1 MDPGDKFP
9 PEETLQGHKSI
20 VFKVLPHLLVKGAAT
35 DRSQSVV
42 SMSLLPCSSHDCFSP
57 CLCTSFSSSLVL
69 THTHTHTELAKQVL
83 VSFQASLYVVP
94 CLGQGLLY
102 FQLSQQQGLFSLST
116 WSEGRVQKVHSGF

>member
-9 PEETLQGHKSI
+9 PEERLQGHKSI

-42 SMSLLPCSSHDCFSP
+42 SMPLLPCSSRDCFSP
-57 CLCTSFSSSLVL
+57 YLSTFFSSSLVL
-69 THTHTHTELAKQVL
+69 THTHAELAKQVL
-83 VSFQASLYVVP
+83 VSFQALLYVVP

-102 FQLSQQQGLFSLST
+102 FQLSLQQGLFSLST
-116 WSEGRVQKVHSGF
+116 WSESRVQKVHSGF